1 MAAPKKAAPKK
12 RRRAS
17 VGKRAAPRRRRA
29 KVSGINF
36 TGIAAMIG
44 GAVISRMEDPMI
56 KKVVTN
62 DTMRAAIKTGVGVF
76 LSSRGGVVGNL
87 GAGMAIESGAA
98 LVGSMMPGGNMAGF
112 GSTNDPVLIGYT
124 ADEIG
129 DEFGVDMPALIS
141 GDEFGEDEMEMSGDE
156 FGEDEMGED
165 EMEMSGDEFGY
176 DVDELQ
182 GIN

>member
-1 MAAPKKAAPKK
+1 
-12 RRRAS
+12 
-17 VGKRAAPRRRRA
+17 
-29 KVSGINF
+29 
-36 TGIAAMIG
+36 
-44 GAVISRMEDPMI
+44 MI
-56 KKVVTN
+56 KKVVSN
-62 DTMRAAIKTGVGVF
+62 DTMRAAIKTAAGVF

-124 ADEIG
+124 SDEIG

-141 GDEFGEDEMEMSGDE
+141 GEEFGEDEMEMSGDE

-165 EMEMSGDEFGY
+165 EMGEDEMEMSGDEFAY